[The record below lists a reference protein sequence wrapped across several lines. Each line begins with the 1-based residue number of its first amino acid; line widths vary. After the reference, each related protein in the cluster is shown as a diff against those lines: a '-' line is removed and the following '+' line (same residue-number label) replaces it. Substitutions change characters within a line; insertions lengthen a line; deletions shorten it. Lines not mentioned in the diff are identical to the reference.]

1 MTITSTINRFSRPN
15 RVNFTAS
22 YHDKKYR
29 RRIRQLTCHVCLV
42 GGQSGRH
49 HRRRQTGLQ
58 VLLVLP
64 LDHVQGA
71 FAVVV
76 LVLGAGAQRGPLGR
90 ASGGGHGAGDHAVNA
105 GRGGRGH
112 SGRRSG
118 VRFFRGRRSVGSVRD
133 GGPAA
138 DATGGGCGRGCRGSA
153 PAGRRGRD
161 GGHVV
166 DEQAAGPALGLPVIR
181 RVDHEQRLDLAAY
194 RRFGRAG
201 HFVLDAT
208 VDVQGHVEVLDAV
221 PGRPAAGP
229 GRSGTGRRR
238 TARGSGGSGHHQ
250 GGRHAGGGG
259 QRARVRG
266 PVARDHRLVVTR
278 SGV

>member
-1 MTITSTINRFSRPN
+1 MGF
-15 RVNFTAS
+15 
-22 YHDKKYR
+22 
-29 RRIRQLTCHVCLV
+29 V
-42 GGQSGRH
+42 GGQGGRH

-90 ASGGGHGAGDHAVNA
+90 TGGGGRGAGHHAVNA
-105 GRGGRGH
+105 GPGGRGH

-118 VRFFRGRRSVGSVRD
+118 VRFFRGRRPVGVRD
-133 GGPAA
+133 HRRPT
-138 DATGGGCGRGCRGSA
+138 ATDRGRGGHRRPA
-153 PAGRRGRD
+153 PAGRRGRG

-166 DEQAAGPALGLPVIR
+166 DEQAAGPALGFPVIR
-181 RVDHEQRLDLAAY
+181 RVDHEQRLDLATH
-194 RRFGRAG
+194 RRLGRAG
-201 HFVLDAT
+201 HFVLDAA

-221 PGRPAAGP
+221 PGRPGTGP
-229 GRSGTGRRR
+229 GRPGPRRR
-238 TARGSGGSGHHQ
+238 RSARGTRGRGHHQ

-259 QRARVRG
+259 QRAGVRR

-278 SGV
+278 SGVQSHRVRRRRRTRTPKITAYGHDTRAVNNDDDTPPGDADDE

>member
-1 MTITSTINRFSRPN
+1 
-15 RVNFTAS
+15 
-22 YHDKKYR
+22 
-29 RRIRQLTCHVCLV
+29 VCLV
-42 GGQSGRH
+42 GRQGGRH

-64 LDHVQGA
+64 LDHVHGA

-76 LVLGAGAQRGPLGR
+76 LVLSAGAQRGPLGR
-90 ASGGGHGAGDHAVNA
+90 ASGGGHGAGDHAVNS

-118 VRFFRGRRSVGSVRD
+118 VRFFRGRWSVSGARD
-133 GGPAA
+133 GRSTAY
-138 DATGGGCGRGCRGSA
+138 ATDSGRGGCGCRGSA
-153 PAGRRGRD
+153 PAGRRGRG

-194 RRFGRAG
+194 RRFGRTG
-201 HFVLDAT
+201 HFVFDAT

-229 GRSGTGRRR
+229 GRSGSGRWRS
-238 TARGSGGSGHHQ
+238 TRGSGGRGYHQ
-250 GGRHAGGGG
+250 GGWHAGGGG
-259 QRARVRG
+259 QRAGVRG
-266 PVARDHRLVVTR
+266 PVSRNHRLVVTR